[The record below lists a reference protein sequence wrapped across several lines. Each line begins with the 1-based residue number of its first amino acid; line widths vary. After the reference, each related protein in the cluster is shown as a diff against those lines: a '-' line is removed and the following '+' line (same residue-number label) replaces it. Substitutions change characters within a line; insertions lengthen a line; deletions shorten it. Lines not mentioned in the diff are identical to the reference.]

1 MAGPR
6 KDSKISRIMKHL
18 EKHPNLT
25 QPELREHFEKLGV
38 NVSSSESSMAFKK
51 MGLTASRSPLRDA
64 TRRPRKPKAPV
75 LSIPLHESPMLH
87 MKMEELRKQNGRLRR
102 VIETLIDE
110 EVDSALFATEN

>member
-1 MAGPR
+1 MR
-6 KDSKISRIMKHL
+6 HL

-51 MGLTASRSPLRDA
+51 MGLTA
-64 TRRPRKPKAPV
+64 TRPPRKPRAPV

>member
-6 KDSKISRIMKHL
+6 KDSKISRIMRHL

-51 MGLTASRSPLRDA
+51 MGLTA